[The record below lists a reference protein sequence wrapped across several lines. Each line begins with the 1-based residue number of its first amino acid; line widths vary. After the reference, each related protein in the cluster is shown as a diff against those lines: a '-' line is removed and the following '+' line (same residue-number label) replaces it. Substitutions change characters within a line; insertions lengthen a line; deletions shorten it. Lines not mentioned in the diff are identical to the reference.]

1 VEMNEK
7 REWGPCRLISLVGR
21 SEARSIGP
29 QGACTSAGWSPDGGW
44 MYFTVTVDGQS
55 HLWRQRFPNGRPE
68 RITFGPTEEEGV
80 AVEREGRSII
90 TSMGVHESSIW
101 IHGPEGERSLSSEG
115 EVVAGISPPTYSVD
129 GRVLYYL
136 LRHPAGSEPEL
147 WRTVL
152 SSGQSEAVL
161 PGISMVAYDISP
173 DGRQVVYATAPPG
186 GKSQLWL
193 APIDRSSP
201 ARPVGSGGD
210 MSPHFGPGGQI
221 LFQRTEGN
229 FNYLERMNPDSS
241 GRSMV
246 APYPIG
252 EIQGISPG
260 RRWVMAVAPFQG
272 AKGAV
277 PVAIPT
283 DGGSP
288 RIMCAGWCIPAWSF
302 NGKWLFIPV
311 EASSRTRLGRSLA
324 IPVGPG
330 ESLPALPPG
339 GVKPLAEPSAVPGS
353 RSVNRAE
360 LVPGEDPFHFAYV
373 NTAVHR
379 NLYRISLP

>member
-1 VEMNEK
+1 
-7 REWGPCRLISLVGR
+7 
-21 SEARSIGP
+21 
-29 QGACTSAGWSPDGGW
+29 
-44 MYFTVTVDGQS
+44 MYFTVTVEGQS
-55 HLWRQRFPNGRPE
+55 HLWRQRFSNGRPE

-90 TSMGVHESSIW
+90 TSMGVHERSIW

-115 EVVAGISPPTYSVD
+115 EVVADISPPAFSAD
-129 GRVLYYL
+129 GKVLYYL

-147 WRTVL
+147 WRTML

-173 DGRQVVYATAPPG
+173 DGGQVVYATAAPG

-193 APIDRSSP
+193 APIDRSFP
-201 ARPVGSGGD
+201 ARRIGFGGER
-210 MSPHFGPGGQI
+210 SPHFGPRGQI
-221 LFQRTEGN
+221 LFQLTEGN

-241 GRSMV
+241 GRSRV

-260 RRWVMAVAPFQG
+260 RRWVMAVAPLLDG
-272 AKGAV
+272 KGAV
-277 PVAIPT
+277 PMAIPT
-283 DGGSP
+283 DGGPP
-288 RIMCAGWCIPAWSF
+288 RIMCAGWCIPAWSS

-311 EASSRTRLGRSLA
+311 EASSRTSPGRSLA

-330 ESLPALPPG
+330 ENLPAFPPG
-339 GVKPLAEPSAVPGS
+339 GIRPLAEPSTVPGS
-353 RSVNRAE
+353 RWVNRAE
-360 LVPGEDPFHFAYV
+360 LVPGEDPSHFAYV